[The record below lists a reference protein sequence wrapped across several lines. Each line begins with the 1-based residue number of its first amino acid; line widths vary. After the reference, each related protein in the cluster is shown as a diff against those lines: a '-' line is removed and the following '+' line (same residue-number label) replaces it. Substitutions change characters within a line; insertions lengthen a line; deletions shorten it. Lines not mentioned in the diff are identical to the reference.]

1 MNPSDSFRLLA
12 VLVGLVL
19 GYATGRYLWQR
30 RRMAFAPWPIIA
42 ILAVFGLIS
51 LRLFS
56 AAGLDDVWQLG
67 FFPLLVGWGAGLSVT
82 PARPPRHSAWW
93 QVWRE

>member
-1 MNPSDSFRLLA
+1 MNPSDPVRLVL

-19 GYATGRYLWQR
+19 GYATGRLLWLR
-30 RRMAFAPWPIIA
+30 RGVALAPWPIIA
-42 ILAVFGLIS
+42 VLVVFGLVT

-56 AAGLDDVWQLG
+56 AAGLNDLWQIG

-82 PARPPRHSAWW
+82 PARPPRHGAWW
-93 QVWRE
+93 QVWRK